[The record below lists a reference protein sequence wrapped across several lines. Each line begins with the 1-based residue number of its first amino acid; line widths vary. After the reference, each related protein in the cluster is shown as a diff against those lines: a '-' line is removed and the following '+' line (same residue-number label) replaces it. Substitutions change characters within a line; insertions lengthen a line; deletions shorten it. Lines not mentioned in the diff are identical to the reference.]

1 MSRPFSVLPTPSNT
15 EVAMLF
21 PRARARARARYS
33 WGGSHSSSASSPS
46 SRSGKGPSEPDRS
59 DRDQAGTSTGADD
72 DDDTR
77 CRPRDTGWEAVGS
90 QHASSK
96 ASERLLTYRSSHR
109 WDRALRRPGS
119 RSSTSAAAW
128 KPGQTSSS
136 AMSGRSEAPPPG
148 WPLQPPPQKWA
159 DAAKS
164 RSAPCL
170 LSLVITASPVP
181 SASAEC
187 TWRTQTG
194 PTDVTGLCGVG
205 RCVSMN
211 KRMRRKVGLV
221 ACDCTLDGAEERR
234 KQDQD
239 LKTHLALSSTS

>member
-194 PTDVTGLCGVG
+194 PMDGEVPPHG
-205 RCVSMN
+205 RE
-211 KRMRRKVGLV
+211 RGWRRYI
-221 ACDCTLDGAEERR
+221 
-234 KQDQD
+234 
-239 LKTHLALSSTS
+239 